1 MFSTATNPYD
11 ELIVK
16 ATDENLA
23 SEDWALNIEVCDKVS
38 GEGENGARQAVAAL
52 TKRLSHRNPNVQLY
66 ALELANTLAQNCG
79 KELYGELSSRGW
91 TGALDRLVNDRTT
104 AAPVKKKAL
113 SYIKSWAKQFEDTGD
128 PNLGIMGELYD
139 QLRAKNFNFDEA
151 EPQHEDAAE
160 ARQRQEDEE
169 LQRVLELSKQDKG
182 GRTSYNYQPSNPSA
196 GGSSSSAPNHNVGGS
211 SSSSSRPYQQQQQ
224 QQYQAPQPVYNP
236 PAPQPEPE
244 QPLDINTAT
253 RVRALYTFTS
263 AEVGELN
270 FERGDYIKVLD
281 RGFKEWWRG
290 ACNGKIGI
298 FPVTYVEAVPEPSPR
313 ELQEEAQEEARVFAS
328 LGLVDQLLQTLK
340 GIDPSR
346 GDRIDDRPEIEEMYQ
361 ASVGLQEQINSLIK
375 KYSDQK
381 AELEHMNANFLRAI
395 RQYEELR
402 NPAPPPAAYGY
413 APQQPSQADP
423 YAQGGYQQYPQQ
435 QAPPRQQA
443 PAQSFPQQQPYA
455 PQGQGQPQ
463 YSPQPHPQSQYNPE
477 PQPQSQTQGYP
488 QQSPDGHYGSAPP
501 QAFPQAQ
508 PAPAVAPVEQQ
519 PQLGQYYQQRAV
531 SSSSVNRIPS
541 GAASIPGLPLPPTEP
556 IRQNTEPG
564 VAGLGAGSDPQ
575 AEHKK
580 AWDDYYRQQAQ
591 NQLSH
596 PQSLAPGQ
604 GGQPQGYAPQAHDD
618 PHTQNV
624 YGQSP
629 YAPAQGQG
637 IDGVTQGINRM
648 SVHGA

>member
-11 ELIVK
+11 EFIIK

-91 TGALDRLVNDRTT
+91 TAALDRLVNDRTT

-113 SYIKSWAKQFEDTGD
+113 VYIKAWAKQFEETSD

-139 QLRAKNFNFDEA
+139 QLRAKDFNFDEV
-151 EPQHEDAAE
+151 EPQAEDTAE
-160 ARQRQEDEE
+160 ARQRLEDEQ

-182 GRTSYNYQPSNPSA
+182 GRSNTYNYQPSNPAA
-196 GGSSSSAPNHNVGGS
+196 GGSFSSSPNVAHNNVSSGS
-211 SSSSSRPYQQQQQ
+211 GSSSRPYQQQQQ
-224 QQYQAPQPVYNP
+224 QTSYNP
-236 PAPQPEPE
+236 PQHYEPEPEPE

-270 FERGDYIKVLD
+270 FERGDFIKVLD

-361 ASVGLQEQINSLIK
+361 ASVGLQEQINALIK
-375 KYSDQK
+375 KYADQK

-402 NPAPPPAAYGY
+402 NPPPPPAAYGY
-413 APQQPSQADP
+413 APQQPAP
-423 YAQGGYQQYPQQ
+423 GGYQQYPQQ
-435 QAPPRQQA
+435 AQPQAQGQQYA
-443 PAQSFPQQQPYA
+443 PQQQ
-455 PQGQGQPQ
+455 QPQ
-463 YSPQPHPQSQYNPE
+463 YAAE
-477 PQPQSQTQGYP
+477 PQAHYP
-488 QQSPDGHYGSAPP
+488 QHSPNGHVPQ

-508 PAPAVAPVEQQ
+508 PAAPVVSDQQ
-519 PQLGQYYQQRAV
+519 AQLGQYYHPQHQQRAV
-531 SSSSVNRIPS
+531 SSTSVNRIPS
-541 GAASIPGLPLPPTEP
+541 NPGLPLPPSEP
-556 IRQNTEPG
+556 IRQATEPG
-564 VAGLGAGSDPQ
+564 IAGLGAGSDPQ

-580 AWDDYYRQQAQ
+580 AWDDYYRSQAQ
-591 NQLSH
+591 IQLSH
-596 PQSLAPGQ
+596 PQGLGP
-604 GGQPQGYAPQAHDD
+604 GGQPIPPQHQQDGNTQQQHGYGQTPYPSAPQG
-618 PHTQNV
+618 V
-624 YGQSP
+624 
-629 YAPAQGQG
+629 
-637 IDGVTQGINRM
+637 DGVTQGMDRM
-648 SVHGA
+648 SVHNA